1 MIPAISASKIYSIL
15 GNNDSLVPLA
25 MKDIANSMGLTAGSY
40 ITGDSIEGK
49 DRFIDEFG
57 TQAIWL
63 FGIPFYK
70 KALDLTLFK
79 SLGYDAKVDARL
91 LQNQDVL
98 KMAQKFAP
106 TQAIQDGIAK
116 VAKNQ
121 KMYKGLTV
129 AKFAASTLLTMGTYF
144 GLTKFRHKYTEEQ
157 IKKDYFQKTILNKEK
172 FNFTSSV
179 PFSAAFDEVHGQQNK
194 SKQPSFTGGWQEFM
208 FNPVKNLMI
217 VDASISG
224 ERLAHARNKQDFVGY
239 AVKEGT
245 FWAFMYFAGKK
256 IQNAL
261 ESHAEKKYNKSID
274 LDARVIESEELKKV
288 FENKSIMKDLKE
300 FPLAGSDVE
309 IYEFINKNPDNF
321 VVQMAKKSDIIAT
334 MDGNDTLFNKLMKK
348 LNLPHVEISDK
359 NAVDTRRFID
369 ISDVKGVATK
379 LQKLHNQYENSGETL
394 EVFLKG
400 VKKLKRSAIRSNIGS
415 CIAALGIV
423 APAIMVGLRF
433 MNKDNKEFQ
442 TKKDIEAKLAAQN

>member
-1 MIPAISASKIYSIL
+1 MIPAISASKVYSIL

-25 MKDIANSMGLTAGSY
+25 IKDIANSMGLTAGSY
-40 ITGDSIEGK
+40 ITGDSVEGK

-63 FGIPFYK
+63 FGIPVYK

-79 SLGYDAKVDARL
+79 SLGYDAKIDARL
-91 LQNQDVL
+91 LQNQEIL
-98 KMAQKFAP
+98 KKAQEFAP
-106 TQAIQDGIAK
+106 TEAIKNSLAN
-116 VAKNQ
+116 VAKKQ
-121 KMYKGLTV
+121 KAYKGLTI

-157 IKKDYFQKTILNKEK
+157 IKKDYFARNVVDKQK
-172 FNFTSSV
+172 FNFTASV
-179 PFSAAFDEVHGQQNK
+179 PFSAAFDEVHTQNNK
-194 SKQPSFTGGWQEFM
+194 QNQPSFTGGWQEFM

-217 VDASISG
+217 VDATISG

-256 IQNAL
+256 IQTAL
-261 ESHAEKKYNKSID
+261 ENHAEKKYNKSID
-274 LDARVIESEELKKV
+274 LDARVIESNELK
-288 FENKSIMKDLKE
+288 EAIANKTILKDLKA
-300 FPLAGSDVE
+300 FPIKGTDAE

-321 VVQMAKKSDIIAT
+321 VVQMAKKSDIITT
-334 MDGNDTLFNKLMKK
+334 MESNNNWFNKLMKK
-348 LNLPHVEISDK
+348 LNLPHTEIANPD
-359 NAVDTRRFID
+359 AIDTRRFVD
-369 ISDVKGVATK
+369 ISDVKGIATK
-379 LQKLHNQYENSGETL
+379 LEKLHGQFETSGETL
-394 EVFLKG
+394 DIFLNG
-400 VKKLKRSAIRSNIGS
+400 VKKLKRSAIRTNIGS
-415 CIAALGIV
+415 CIAALGVI
-423 APAIMVGLRF
+423 APTIMVGLRF